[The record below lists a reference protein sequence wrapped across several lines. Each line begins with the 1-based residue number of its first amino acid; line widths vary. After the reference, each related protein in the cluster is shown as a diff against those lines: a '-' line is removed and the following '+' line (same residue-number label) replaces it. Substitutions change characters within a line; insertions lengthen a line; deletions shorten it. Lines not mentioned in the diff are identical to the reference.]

1 MKKNV
6 ILSLLVASTVCF
18 ASHSNPVSAAGFA
31 LIEQGVKGLGNAYA
45 GNAAAAE
52 DATTVFFNPA
62 GMIRLKGTQV
72 SVAGHV
78 IMPSAKFSNGNSVV
92 GAAALTGGDGGDG
105 GEDGFVPNFYY
116 VTEIGS
122 GLKFGLGV
130 NAPFGLATEY
140 DSDWKGR
147 YHAVRSDL
155 KTININPSV
164 AYQVTSQLSL
174 GAGISAQYAEAELT
188 NAADLRRIA
197 TGGVSTAQDG
207 DAIAKVEGDDWGYGF
222 NVGLLYDFDTVTRL
236 GVAYRSK
243 VEQNLQGSATFTPTN
258 ATATA
263 LLAAI
268 RAGGNLVDTSV
279 KALVNLPE
287 TLSVSV
293 FHNLNDQ
300 WALLADITRTRWSR
314 FKELRVDYD
323 SVQADT
329 VIPENW
335 KDVNR
340 YSVGATYAPGSAWV
354 YRAGIAY
361 DESPVPSA
369 EFRTPRIPDNDRK
382 WLAIGASYASSKSF
396 SVDLG
401 YAHLFVSDT
410 PINNA
415 TSLGHTLNGTYQ
427 NKVDILSAQLNWVF

>member
-1 MKKNV
+1 MKKA
-6 ILSLLVASTVCF
+6 ILPFLASSVVGLL
-18 ASHSNPVSAAGFA
+18 SHSNLVSAAGFS

-45 GNAAAAE
+45 GSAAVAE

-62 GMIRLKGTQV
+62 GMTRLQGSQV
-72 SVAGHV
+72 VLAGHV

-92 GAAALTGGDGGDG
+92 GAAALTGGDGGEG
-105 GEDGFVPNFYY
+105 GENAFAPNFYY
-116 VTEIGS
+116 VSDVGN

-130 NAPFGLATEY
+130 SAPFGLVTEY
-140 DSDWKGR
+140 DNDWKGR
-147 YHAVRSDL
+147 YHAIRSDL
-155 KTININPSV
+155 MTININPSI
-164 AYQVTSQLSL
+164 AYPVNSQLSL
-174 GAGISAQYAEAELT
+174 GAGINAQYAEAELT
-188 NAADLRRIA
+188 NAADLRYIA
-197 TGGVSTAQDG
+197 TGGASTAQDG

-222 NVGLLYDFDTVTRL
+222 NLGLLYEIDKPTRL

-243 VEQNLQGSATFTPTN
+243 VKQTLEGTATFTPTN

-268 RAGGNLVDTSV
+268 RGGTGNLVDTSA
-279 KALVNLPE
+279 KASVDLPE
-287 TLSVSV
+287 SLSVSV
-293 FHNLNDQ
+293 FHKLNDQ

-323 SVQADT
+323 SAQADT

-340 YSVGATYAPGSAWV
+340 YSVGLTYTPGSAWI
-354 YRAGIAY
+354 YRTGIAY

-382 WLAIGASYASSKSF
+382 WLAIGASYAPSGSF
-396 SVDLG
+396 SLDLG

-415 TSLGHTLNGTYQ
+415 TSQGHTLNGSYE
-427 NKVDILSAQLNWVF
+427 NSVDILSAQLNWMF